1 MVKIRF
7 CPGVGVKYTI
17 VSGHKFQHWI
27 SGNEYEVLEYDS
39 RAGFKVK
46 GPFGTPT
53 WVSHSQLRKWFPN
66 TDGHK
71 VRYRL
76 SIAHFVATELNKR
89 ETNGY

>member
-17 VSGHKFQHWI
+17 ISGHKFQHWI
-27 SGNEYEVLEYDS
+27 SGREYEVLDYDS
-39 RAGFKVK
+39 RAGFKVR
-46 GPFGTPT
+46 GPFGDT

-66 TDGHK
+66 TITSAVRMKLAEHK
-71 VRYRL
+71 YI
-76 SIAHFVATELNKR
+76 SAELNKR